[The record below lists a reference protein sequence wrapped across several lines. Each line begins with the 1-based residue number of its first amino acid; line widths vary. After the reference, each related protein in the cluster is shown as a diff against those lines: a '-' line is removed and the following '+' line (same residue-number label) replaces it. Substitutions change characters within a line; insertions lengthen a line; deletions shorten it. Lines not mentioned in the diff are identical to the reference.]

1 MALLGDVSM
10 TFPAS
15 TVDYSGEHLGGY
27 RRSNGEIKAFAALLE
42 SDDATGK
49 AKAILDWFQ
58 FFPDDL
64 LKARKLVEKN
74 RLKRIS
80 RARRAEQARAARN
93 RRNRERYA
101 RLSPEEKRVKT
112 QQRSFRRLLNQACGS
127 P

>member
-10 TFPAS
+10 TLPAS
-15 TVDYSGEHLGGY
+15 TVDYSDDHLGAY
-27 RRSNGEIKAFAALLE
+27 RRSSGEIKAFAALLE
-42 SDDATGK
+42 SGDAIGK
-49 AKAILDWFQ
+49 AKAILDWFK

-80 RARRAEQARAARN
+80 RARRAEEVRVARN

-101 RLSPEEKRVKT
+101 RLSQEEKRAKT
-112 QQRSFRRLLNQACGS
+112 QERGLRRLLQHACD
-127 P
+127 